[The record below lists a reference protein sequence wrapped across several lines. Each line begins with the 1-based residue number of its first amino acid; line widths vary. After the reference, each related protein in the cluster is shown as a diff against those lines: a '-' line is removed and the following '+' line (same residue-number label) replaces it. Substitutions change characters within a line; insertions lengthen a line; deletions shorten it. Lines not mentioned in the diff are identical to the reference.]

1 MRVEAMRRM
10 GVPLGS
16 VTSRSIATAAAPLA
30 TASPTKTWPSACRP
44 STATN
49 RSPGLTR
56 RESYAIPVIS
66 TSPSP
71 SRVELGTPLAS
82 SPSFIADGQHNRRM
96 IADIGGRRFEWGSRT
111 YVMGII
117 NVTPDSFSGDGIGV
131 DDERAVSQGIRMVSE
146 GADMLD
152 VGGESTRPGHQPIT
166 AAEEIGRTESV
177 VARLARETDVPVS
190 IDTYKL
196 EVAEA
201 AVAAGATVL
210 NDIWGLTRS
219 PALATLAST
228 SNCALILMHNQDGTD
243 YAGDLIDEIKRFL
256 RMSIARALDAGVP
269 RERVIIDPGIGFG
282 KTAEQN
288 WVVMRRMEEL
298 RELGQPILMGTS
310 RKSFIGKALDLPVG
324 ERVEGTAA
332 TVTAAILR
340 GADVVRVHDVREMTR
355 VVQIADRMR

>member
-1 MRVEAMRRM
+1 V
-10 GVPLGS
+10 
-16 VTSRSIATAAAPLA
+16 
-30 TASPTKTWPSACRP
+30 
-44 STATN
+44 
-49 RSPGLTR
+49 
-56 RESYAIPVIS
+56 
-66 TSPSP
+66 
-71 SRVELGTPLAS
+71 
-82 SPSFIADGQHNRRM
+82 

-117 NVTPDSFSGDGIGV
+117 NVTPDSFSGDGIGG
-131 DDERAVSQGIRMVSE
+131 DEERAVSQGLQMVSE

-166 AAEEIGRTESV
+166 AAEEIGRTEAV
-177 VARLARETDVPVS
+177 VARLARETVVPIS

-201 AVAAGATVL
+201 AVVAGATML

-219 PALATLAST
+219 PALAALAST
-228 SNCALILMHNQDGTD
+228 SSCALVLMHNQDGTD

-256 RMSIARALDAGVP
+256 RVSIDRALDAGVP

-288 WVVMRRMEEL
+288 WVVMRRMGEL